1 MANRPKGFGMTA
13 ELANKKAA
21 KFDPDLSQEAID
33 WLRLVLEDDG
43 RDDLAN
49 KLPKSV
55 RLIHQTLKLLLY
67 RNQSIDLQSKSID
80 CFLYDVNFG
89 V

>member
-33 WLRLVLEDDG
+33 WLRLVLEEDG
-43 RDDLAN
+43 KDDLAN

-55 RLIHQTLKLLLY
+55 RSTHETPKLISY
-67 RNQSIDLQSKSID
+67 RNQSNQLTG
-80 CFLYDVNFG
+80 FYMMETLAFNE
-89 V
+89 

>member
-1 MANRPKGFGMTA
+1 MTA

-43 RDDLAN
+43 KDDLAN

-55 RLIHQTLKLLLY
+55 RSTHETP
-67 RNQSIDLQSKSID
+67 S
-80 CFLYDVNFG
+80 
-89 V
+89 